1 MDSVKI
7 GKLLT
12 ELRGEKALP
21 EVAAILGLSP
31 AAIRQYES
39 GNRIPRDNIKEKI
52 AKFYDKTVQEIFYS
66 E

>member
-1 MDSVKI
+1 MDSKKI

-12 ELRGEKALP
+12 ALRGEQTQRD
-21 EVAAILGLSP
+21 VAKTLGLSP
-31 AAIRQYES
+31 SAIRQYES

-66 E
+66 

>member
-1 MDSVKI
+1 MDSKKI

-12 ELRGEKALP
+12 ALRGEQSQRD
-21 EVAAILGLSP
+21 VAKTLGLSP
-31 AAIRQYES
+31 AAIREDES

-66 E
+66 

>member
-1 MDSVKI
+1 MDSKKI

-12 ELRGEKALP
+12 ALRGEKTLSD
-21 EVAAILGLSP
+21 VAKTLGLSP
-31 AAIRQYES
+31 SAIRQYES

-66 E
+66 

>member
-1 MDSVKI
+1 MDSKKI

-12 ELRGEKALP
+12 ALRGEQSLRD
-21 EVAAILGLSP
+21 VAKTLGLSP

-66 E
+66 

>member
-1 MDSVKI
+1 MDSKKI

-12 ELRGEKALP
+12 ALRGEQSQSD
-21 EVAAILGLSP
+21 VAKTLGLSP
-31 AAIRQYES
+31 SAIRQYES

-66 E
+66 

>member
-1 MDSVKI
+1 MDSKKI

-12 ELRGEKALP
+12 ALRGEQSLRD
-21 EVAAILGLSP
+21 VAKTLGLSP

-39 GNRIPRDNIKEKI
+39 GNRIPRDDIKENI

-66 E
+66 

>member
-1 MDSVKI
+1 MDSKKI

-12 ELRGEKALP
+12 TLRGEQSLSD
-21 EVAAILGLSP
+21 VAKTLGLSP
-31 AAIRQYES
+31 SAIRQYES

-66 E
+66 

>member
-1 MDSVKI
+1 MDSKKI

-12 ELRGEKALP
+12 ALRGEQSLSD
-21 EVAAILGLSP
+21 VAKTLGLSP
-31 AAIRQYES
+31 SAIRQYES

-66 E
+66 

>member
-12 ELRGEKALP
+12 ELRGEKTLP

-66 E
+66 

>member
-1 MDSVKI
+1 MDSKKI

-12 ELRGEKALP
+12 ALRGEQTLQD
-21 EVAAILGLSP
+21 VAKTLGLSP
-31 AAIRQYES
+31 SAIRQYES

-66 E
+66 

>member
-1 MDSVKI
+1 MDSKKI

-12 ELRGEKALP
+12 ALRGEQTLQD
-21 EVAAILGLSP
+21 VAKTLGLSP

-52 AKFYDKTVQEIFYS
+52 AEFYDKTVQEIFYS
-66 E
+66 

>member
-12 ELRGEKALP
+12 ELRGEKTLP
-21 EVAAILGLSP
+21 EVAEILGLSS

-52 AKFYDKTVQEIFYS
+52 AKYYDKTVQEIFYS
-66 E
+66 

>member
-1 MDSVKI
+1 MDSKKI

-12 ELRGEKALP
+12 ALRGERTLSD
-21 EVAAILGLSP
+21 VAKTLGVSPSAIS
-31 AAIRQYES
+31 QYES

-66 E
+66 